1 MSGPSEEE
9 GQDFIV
15 TFLYPVSVRVR
26 SALGDGEMAL
36 SMAQE
41 RFREQFI
48 RGLITAAIDD
58 SDFYFDYGRTTPFS
72 KVEPQNDL

>member
-1 MSGPSEEE
+1 MSGPNEEE

-15 TFLYPVSVRVR
+15 TFIYPISIRVR

-36 SMAQE
+36 SMAEE
-41 RFREQFI
+41 RFNEQYI

-58 SDFYFDYGRTTPFS
+58 SDFYFDYGHAVPFS
-72 KVEPQNDL
+72 KVEPQDDL